1 VDLEYVTLIFL
12 VTVFLAAEAYRMVRG
27 KRGVV
32 LAVAA
37 EKPGEAALVGINAL
51 ILLENGSQ
59 IEAQIP
65 ACTVC
70 IGRLGVGTQVRV
82 TQSEWGYLV
91 DIPWCRKRM

>member
-1 VDLEYVTLIFL
+1 
-12 VTVFLAAEAYRMVRG
+12 MVRG

-37 EKPGEAALVGINAL
+37 EKAGEPVLVGVNAL
-51 ILLENGSQ
+51 ILLENGSR

-82 TQSEWGYLV
+82 TQSQQGYLV